1 MAICPLDLI
10 AFALHQFHEL
20 LLVNSVL
27 HALVDLNGESY
38 LPTLAAHGCM
48 ILRLLDT
55 GGLLLLRLA
64 DG

>member
-1 MAICPLDLI
+1 MVRPFDLI
-10 AFALHQFHEL
+10 SFALHQFHEL

-27 HALVDLNGESY
+27 HALIDLNGQSH
-38 LPTLAAHGCM
+38 LPTLATHGRV
-48 ILRLLDT
+48 ILRLLDA